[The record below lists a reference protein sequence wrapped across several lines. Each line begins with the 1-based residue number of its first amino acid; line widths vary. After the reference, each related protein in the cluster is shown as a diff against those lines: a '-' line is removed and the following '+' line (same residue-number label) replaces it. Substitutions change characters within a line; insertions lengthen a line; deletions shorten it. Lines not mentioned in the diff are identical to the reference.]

1 MAYAD
6 PQSVTVSGTAVS
18 LPRTGFSPTGGSFT
32 SSDGKYKLE
41 VSHQYGRRQR
51 RSIRLTESKISA
63 DPLVPSTNTRTSMSV
78 YMVVD
83 TPLNG
88 VTAAEAK
95 AVVDAFVAYM
105 AASSGA
111 RVTQLLGGEV

>member
-1 MAYAD
+1 
-6 PQSVTVSGTAVS
+6 
-18 LPRTGFSPTGGSFT
+18 
-32 SSDGKYKLE
+32 
-41 VSHQYGRRQR
+41 
-51 RSIRLTESKISA
+51 
-63 DPLVPSTNTRTSMSV
+63 MSV